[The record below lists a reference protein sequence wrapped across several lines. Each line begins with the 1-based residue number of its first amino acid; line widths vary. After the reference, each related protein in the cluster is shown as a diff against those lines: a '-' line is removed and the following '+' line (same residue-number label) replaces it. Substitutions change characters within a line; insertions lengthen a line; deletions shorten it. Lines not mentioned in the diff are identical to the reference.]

1 MEIDNEQQLQHGLD
15 GEATPQNI
23 ITESLDSIKNIP
35 FWSDDP
41 NVLLNP
47 NYFLEFFPVESMTYE
62 QKLNAITR
70 SILVLSILGF
80 IFTKNTRLV
89 VIAIIT
95 IIAVFFLYS
104 FQKNKDKTTRQSK
117 MSDSAEGFANPADEI
132 LKKYNYTKNPEVFD
146 EPTSENP
153 FSNILIPDYEYN
165 PDKKPAPPAFNEKVN
180 NNILEQAKKLVS
192 ELNPGQ
198 PDISDKLFKDL
209 GEQYV
214 FEQSLR
220 QFNSNPATTIPNDQ
234 KGFAEF
240 CYGSMVSSHDGNPF
254 ALARNLPR
262 YNNY

>member
-1 MEIDNEQQLQHGLD
+1 MEIDNEKQHDLD
-15 GEATPQNI
+15 GEAIPQNI
-23 ITESLDSIKNIP
+23 ITESLDSNKNIP
-35 FWSDDP
+35 FWSENP

-47 NYFLEFFPVESMTYE
+47 DYLLEFFPVESMTYE

-70 SILVLSILGF
+70 SIIVLSIFGF
-80 IFTKNTRLV
+80 IFTKNTRLI

-95 IIAVFFLYS
+95 ITAVFFLYS
-104 FQKNKDKTTRQSK
+104 FQKAKDQK
-117 MSDSAEGFANPADEI
+117 MKQNNLNNDIEEGFANPADEI

-146 EPTSENP
+146 KPTSENP
-153 FSNILIPDYEYN
+153 FSNILITDYEYN
-165 PDKKPAPPAFNEKVN
+165 PDKKPAPPAFNHSVN

-192 ELNPGQ
+192 EMNPGQ

-220 QFNSNPATTIPNDQ
+220 KFNSNPATTIPNDQ

-262 YNNY
+262 HNNY